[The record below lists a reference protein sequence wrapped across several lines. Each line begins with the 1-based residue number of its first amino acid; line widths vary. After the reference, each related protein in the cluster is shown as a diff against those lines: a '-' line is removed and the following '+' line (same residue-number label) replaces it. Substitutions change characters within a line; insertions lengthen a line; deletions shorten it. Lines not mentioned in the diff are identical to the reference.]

1 MKKKIAIFTIIF
13 TLIFSSMTMYAAEP
27 SSSEKIGLSMEI
39 AAVYGKI
46 DYDFNEVKEI
56 VIEEYYLDNY
66 DDLRDVSP
74 AFATD
79 HFIQFGL
86 QEERVASPVLDVVK
100 YREQYPDLQ
109 LAFGDD
115 WDKYA
120 QHYFQYGIWEG
131 RDNGT
136 DFDPVNYLKMYP
148 DLQEAFGEYNYA
160 AAAKHYVEYGYTE
173 GRDYKV
179 ELKINY
185 SFNSDDSDVSDE
197 SESDIPEQPESDS
210 NRIEKTD
217 LGDGAYRLIFIENNQ
232 IVKEED
238 YDENNLITYKIE
250 YINEMPVKHS
260 YYEEGVLIEY
270 LVIDYDSEGKIIKET
285 EFNSSEEEI
294 AVREYLYDSAGREI
308 ERRAYFSGV
317 LESRYTSEYDANNM
331 LAQITEYNI
340 IDGVETLK
348 SIDTYEYNANGNLR
362 TVTRKDKDGNLE
374 WVITYAEDG
383 EIESE
388 SYY

>member
-1 MKKKIAIFTIIF
+1 MKKKFAIFTIIF
-13 TLIFSSMTMYAAEP
+13 TLIFSSMTVYAAEP

-250 YINEMPVKHS
+250 YINEVPVKHS

-270 LVIDYDSEGKIIKET
+270 LAIDYDSEGKIIKET
-285 EFNSSEEEI
+285 EFNSSGEEI